1 VVARPTMRHLA
12 AFLSGALLLLALALV
27 LLATRGPA
35 AAAEHGSSYARSLE
49 DDATAQLSTIRLA
62 RLAATFRGGP
72 ITTSTGEVVDVR
84 VSDALPVET
93 ATPEGWAEFLVH
105 LTHGS
110 ELGMLRAS
118 IVTFDEVQEICGA
131 RALGCYGRD
140 QLVAPGET
148 VVDTSPEEVVRHE
161 YGHHIAA
168 HRLNDPWIAI
178 DWGPKRWATAANV
191 CSRVTRNEAYPGDEG
206 ANYRLNPGE
215 AWAEV
220 YRLMDE
226 RKAGI
231 TTATWPIVAR
241 SFFPDAD
248 DLVAAEQDVLQPWA
262 ASRARLYTKTFAK
275 KATRV
280 WWIPV
285 TTPLDGSVRVSA
297 TVPTAGGSVDVA
309 LVGADRK
316 TVVRRAKWIGQ
327 RVKRLD
333 GSICGQRS
341 LFVRV
346 TEKGLV
352 GRVRVSVTT
361 A

>member
-1 VVARPTMRHLA
+1 MRHLA
-12 AFLSGALLLLALALV
+12 ALLSGALLLFALV
-27 LLATRGPA
+27 LVATRGPV
-35 AAAEHGSSYARSLE
+35 AAAERGASYARSLE
-49 DDATAQLSTIRLA
+49 DEATAQLNASRLA
-62 RLAATFRGGP
+62 RAETSFRGGP

-84 VSDALPVET
+84 VSDALPVES

-110 ELGMLRAS
+110 ELGQLKAS
-118 IVTFDEVQEICGA
+118 IVTFDEVQEICGS
-131 RALGCYGRD
+131 RALGCYGGN

-161 YGHHIAA
+161 YGHHIAS
-168 HRLNDPWIAI
+168 HRLNDPWTAI
-178 DWGPKRWATAANV
+178 DWGPKRWATAASV
-191 CSRVTRNEAYPGDEG
+191 CSRVARNEAYPGNEG
-206 ANYRLNPGE
+206 TNYQLNPGE

-231 TTATWPIVAR
+231 TGATWPIIAR

-248 DLVAAEQDVLQPWA
+248 DLLAAEQDVVRPWA
-262 ASRARLYTKTFAK
+262 APRARLYTKTFGK
-275 KATRV
+275 KTARV
-280 WWIPV
+280 WWIAL

-297 TVPTAGGSVDVA
+297 TVPTAGGSADVA
-309 LVGADRK
+309 LVGSDRK
-316 TVVRRAKWIGQ
+316 TVVRHAHWIGQ

-333 GSICGQRS
+333 GSVCGQRS
-341 LFVRV
+341 FFVRV
-346 TEKGLV
+346 TPKGLV
-352 GRVRVSVTT
+352 GRVRLSVTT

>member
-1 VVARPTMRHLA
+1 MRHLA
-12 AFLSGALLLLALALV
+12 ALLSGALLLFALV
-27 LLATRGPA
+27 LVATRGPV
-35 AAAEHGSSYARSLE
+35 AAAERGASYARSLE
-49 DDATAQLSTIRLA
+49 DEATAQLNASRLA
-62 RLAATFRGGP
+62 RAETSFRGGP

-84 VSDALPVET
+84 VSDALPVES

-110 ELGMLRAS
+110 ELGQLKAS
-118 IVTFDEVQEICGA
+118 IVTFDEVQEICGS
-131 RALGCYGRD
+131 RALGCYGGN

-161 YGHHIAA
+161 YGHHIAS
-168 HRLNDPWIAI
+168 HRLNDPWTAI
-178 DWGPKRWATAANV
+178 DWGPKRWATAASV
-191 CSRVTRNEAYPGDEG
+191 CSRVARNEAYPGNEG
-206 ANYRLNPGE
+206 TNYQLNPGE

-231 TTATWPIVAR
+231 TGATWPIIAR

-248 DLVAAEQDVLQPWA
+248 DLLAAEQDVVQPWA
-262 ASRARLYTKTFAK
+262 APRARLYTKTFGK
-275 KATRV
+275 KTARV
-280 WWIPV
+280 WWIAL

-297 TVPTAGGSVDVA
+297 TVPTAGGSADVA
-309 LVGADRK
+309 LVGSDRK
-316 TVVRRAKWIGQ
+316 TVVRRAHWIGQ

-333 GSICGQRS
+333 GSVCGQRS
-341 LFVRV
+341 FFVRV
-346 TEKGLV
+346 TPKGLV
-352 GRVRVSVTT
+352 GRVRLSVTT

>member
-1 VVARPTMRHLA
+1 MRHLA
-12 AFLSGALLLLALALV
+12 ALLSGALLLFALV
-27 LLATRGPA
+27 LVATRGPV
-35 AAAEHGSSYARSLE
+35 AAAERGASYARSLE
-49 DDATAQLSTIRLA
+49 DEATAQLNASRLA
-62 RLAATFRGGP
+62 RAETSFRGGP

-84 VSDALPVET
+84 VSDALPVES

-110 ELGMLRAS
+110 ELGQLKAS
-118 IVTFDEVQEICGA
+118 IVTFDEVQEICGS
-131 RALGCYGRD
+131 RALGCYGGN

-161 YGHHIAA
+161 YGHHIAS
-168 HRLNDPWIAI
+168 HRLNDPWTAI
-178 DWGPKRWATAANV
+178 DWGPKRWATAASV
-191 CSRVTRNEAYPGDEG
+191 CSRVARNEAYPGNEG
-206 ANYRLNPGE
+206 TNYQLNPGE

-231 TTATWPIVAR
+231 TAATWPIIAR

-248 DLVAAEQDVLQPWA
+248 DLLAAEQDVVRPWA
-262 ASRARLYTKTFAK
+262 APRARLYTKTFGK
-275 KATRV
+275 KTARV
-280 WWIPV
+280 WWIAL

-297 TVPTAGGSVDVA
+297 TVPTAGGSADVA
-309 LVGADRK
+309 LVGSDRK
-316 TVVRRAKWIGQ
+316 TVVRRAHWIGQ

-333 GSICGQRS
+333 GSVCGQRS
-341 LFVRV
+341 FFVRV
-346 TEKGLV
+346 TPKGLV
-352 GRVRVSVTT
+352 GRVRLSVTT

>member
-1 VVARPTMRHLA
+1 MRQLA
-12 AFLSGALLLLALALV
+12 ALLSGALLLLALV

-49 DDATAQLSTIRLA
+49 DDATAQLSATRLA
-62 RLAATFRGGP
+62 RLATTFRGGP

-110 ELGMLRAS
+110 ELGMLKAS
-118 IVTFDEVQEICGA
+118 IVTFDEVQEICGL

-148 VVDTSPEEVVRHE
+148 VIDTSPEEVVRHE

-168 HRLNDPWIAI
+168 HRVNDPWIAI

-226 RKAGI
+226 RRAGI

-346 TEKGLV
+346 AEKGLV

>member
-1 VVARPTMRHLA
+1 MRHLA
-12 AFLSGALLLLALALV
+12 ALLSGALV
-27 LLATRGPA
+27 LLALAFVATHTPV
-35 AAAEHGSSYARSLE
+35 AAAEHSSSYARSLE
-49 DDATAQLSTIRLA
+49 DDATTQLSTSRLA
-62 RLAATFRGGP
+62 RLATTFRGGP
-72 ITTSTGEVVDVR
+72 VTTSTGEVVDVR

-93 ATPEGWAEFLVH
+93 ATPEGWAEFLAH

-110 ELGMLRAS
+110 ELGQLTAS

-148 VVDTSPEEVVRHE
+148 VADALPEEVVRHE

-168 HRLNDPWIAI
+168 HRLNDPWTAI

-206 ANYRLNPGE
+206 THYQLNPGE

-231 TTATWPIVAR
+231 TTATWPIIAR
-241 SFFPDAD
+241 SFFPDAE

-262 ASRARLYTKTFAK
+262 APRARLYTRTFGKNTA
-275 KATRV
+275 RV
-280 WWIPV
+280 WWIPL
-285 TTPLDGSVRVSA
+285 TTPLDGPVRVSA
-297 TVPTAGGSVDVA
+297 TVPKAGGSVDVS

-316 TVVRRAKWIGQ
+316 TLVRRAQWIGQ

-333 GSICGQRS
+333 GSVCGQRA

-346 TEKGLV
+346 TQKGLL

>member
-1 VVARPTMRHLA
+1 MRHLA
-12 AFLSGALLLLALALV
+12 ALLSGALLLFALV
-27 LLATRGPA
+27 LVATRGPV
-35 AAAEHGSSYARSLE
+35 AAAERGTSYARSLE
-49 DDATAQLSTIRLA
+49 DEATAQLNASRLA
-62 RLAATFRGGP
+62 RAETSFRGGP

-84 VSDALPVET
+84 VSDALPVES

-110 ELGMLRAS
+110 ELGQLKAS
-118 IVTFDEVQEICGA
+118 IVTFDEVQEICGS
-131 RALGCYGRD
+131 RALGCYGGN

-161 YGHHIAA
+161 YGHHIAS
-168 HRLNDPWIAI
+168 HRLNDPWTAI
-178 DWGPKRWATAANV
+178 DWGPKRWATAASV
-191 CSRVTRNEAYPGDEG
+191 CSRVARNEAYPGNEG
-206 ANYRLNPGE
+206 TNYQLNPGE

-231 TTATWPIVAR
+231 TGATWPIIAR

-248 DLVAAEQDVLQPWA
+248 DLLAAEQDVVRPWA
-262 ASRARLYTKTFAK
+262 APRARLYTKTFGK
-275 KATRV
+275 KTARV
-280 WWIPV
+280 WWIAL

-297 TVPTAGGSVDVA
+297 TVPTAGGSADVA
-309 LVGADRK
+309 LVGSDRK
-316 TVVRRAKWIGQ
+316 TVVRRAHWIGQ

-333 GSICGQRS
+333 GSVCGQRS
-341 LFVRV
+341 FFVRV
-346 TEKGLV
+346 TPKGLV
-352 GRVRVSVTT
+352 GRVRLSVTT